1 MSPPVGRGLQATL
14 RNFPFWHAR
23 WPGGREGS
31 GDDGAGARAGDSGH
45 ETGRRGGHGP
55 PPGAPPRGPAA
66 ARAARRARRRRRGSA
81 PRRGRPRAGAR
92 AAARPAPAPGRRR
105 ARRDLR
111 RPPGQRRR
119 GGPYGGRARVPGPR
133 GHRTRP
139 GRTAVVVLRRTRRRS
154 GHRGARRPRPRRPRR
169 RTRPRVRHRHR
180 HLCPLPRHRRRPPPA
195 AHTGS
200 ARRGA
205 YGGRGVARLRD
216 ARHGQPLGR
225 DDRPRG
231 GRRPRT
237 ACVGT

>member
-31 GDDGAGARAGDSGH
+31 GDDGAGARA
-45 ETGRRGGHGP
+45 ETPGTRPGGARVTVHRLAGRLRRGLLAALVAAAVAVPSPGP
-55 PPGAPPRGPAA
+55 P
-66 ARAARRARRRRRGSA
+66 ARRR
-81 PRRGRPRAGAR
+81 PRRRPPGSR
-92 AAARPAPAPGRRR
+92 PGRRR
-105 ARRDLR
+105 TRRDLR

-139 GRTAVVVLRRTRRRS
+139 GRTAVAVLRRTRRRS
-154 GHRGARRPRPRRPRR
+154 GHRGARRPRARRPRR
-169 RTRPRVRHRHR
+169 RARPRVRHRHR
-180 HLCPLPRHRRRPPPA
+180 HLRPLPRHRRGPPPA

-200 ARRGA
+200 ARGGA

-216 ARHGQPLGR
+216 ARHGQSLGR

-237 ACVGT
+237 ARVGT